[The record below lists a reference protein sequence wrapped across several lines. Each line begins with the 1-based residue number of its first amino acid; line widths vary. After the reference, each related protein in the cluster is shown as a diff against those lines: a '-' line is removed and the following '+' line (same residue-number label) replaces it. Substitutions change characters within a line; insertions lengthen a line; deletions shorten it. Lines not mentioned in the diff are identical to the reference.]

1 MVGGI
6 EWAFGYFTGFLKE
19 NPFQSGMP
27 INVPDLNS
35 QIRRY
40 TLKKYGV
47 NLSEAEADLALES
60 LADLFLAFADTE
72 EKIASAGLLMKPDEA
87 IFAGKIPPPIKL

>member
-1 MVGGI
+1 M
-6 EWAFGYFTGFLKE
+6 GFSKE
-19 NPFQSGMP
+19 NPFQPGMP
-27 INVPDLNS
+27 LSNLDLNA

-47 NLSEAEADLALES
+47 NLSESEADLALES

-87 IFAGKIPPPIKL
+87 IFAGKITPPIKP